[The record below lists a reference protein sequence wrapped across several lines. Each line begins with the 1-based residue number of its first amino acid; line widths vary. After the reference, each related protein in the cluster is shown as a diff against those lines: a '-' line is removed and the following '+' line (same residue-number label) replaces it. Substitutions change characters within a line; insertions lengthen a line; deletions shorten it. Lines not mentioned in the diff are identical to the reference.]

1 MWNGYTDSDLGNEV
15 FRSDAMQM
23 RIEKRAF
30 GGTDSSA
37 GLMTFVFSWT
47 FSKEYSTTCCLGNSW
62 QTVTGA
68 VSKLSPNGSTATLV
82 EFPFGSAGYNS
93 NMVYAMDSNNKTEE
107 EAFSGVWDLPIGKG
121 RKFGSGVTGLGDKVL
136 SGWRADYIFT
146 YISGFPVSL
155 PSAENFC
162 GNYNAQ
168 PSSGQP
174 QGQNQFHWFNNNPA
188 CYASFPANDINT
200 YLSPRF
206 SGNVN
211 NPAAPQ
217 LNIAIE
223 KNTTFKERYKLTFRA
238 ESFNLTN
245 TPIRPGPGST
255 TYTSPTFGII
265 PENQQNFPR
274 LVQLA
279 MKLFF

>member
-1 MWNGYTDSDLGNEV
+1 MWGGYTDSDLANEV

-23 RIEKRAF
+23 RIEKRGF

-47 FSKEYSTTCCLGNSW
+47 WSKEYSTTCCWGQSW
-62 QTVTGA
+62 QTTTGA
-68 VSKLSPNGSTATLV
+68 SLQLSPNGNTGTLV
-82 EFPFGSAGYNS
+82 EFPMPNYNS
-93 NMVYAMDSNNKTEE
+93 NMVYAMDSNNKTQE
-107 EAFSGVWDLPIGKG
+107 EAFSGVWDLPLGKG
-121 RKFGSGVTGLGDKVL
+121 RKFGAGVTGLADKIA

-146 YISGFPVSL
+146 YISGFPVGL

-162 GNYNAQ
+162 GNWNAEA
-168 PSSGQP
+168 SSGQP
-174 QGQNQFHWFNNNPA
+174 QGQNEFHWFNNNPA
-188 CYASFPANDINT
+188 CYQSFPANAINT
-200 YLSPRF
+200 YLPPRF

-217 LNIAIE
+217 LSIAIE

-238 ESFNLTN
+238 ESFNITN
-245 TPIRPGPGST
+245 TAIRPGPGST

-279 MKLFF
+279 LKLFF